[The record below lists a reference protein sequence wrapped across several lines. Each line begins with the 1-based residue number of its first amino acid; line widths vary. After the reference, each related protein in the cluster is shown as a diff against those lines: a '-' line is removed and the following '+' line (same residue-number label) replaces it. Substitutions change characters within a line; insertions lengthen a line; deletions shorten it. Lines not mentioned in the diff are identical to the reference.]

1 MSQNSHKYEFIVNKQ
16 LKCKQSNHNIL
27 EPDLSYHGCCP
38 KVSDSTNSTCA
49 EEGCKDNDDGVK
61 TCVCLA
67 TKCNDQTRPESSIM
81 ISMSMTMIALFIKI
95 MIN

>member
-1 MSQNSHKYEFIVNKQ
+1 MIF
-16 LKCKQSNHNIL
+16 L

-49 EEGCKDNDDGVK
+49 EEGCKENGDGVK

-67 TKCNDQTRPESSIM
+67 TKCNDQTKLESSFM
-81 ISMSMTMIALFIKI
+81 IILSMTLAVLLVKI
-95 MIN
+95 MVWIWTK

>member
-1 MSQNSHKYEFIVNKQ
+1 MSQNSHKYEIIVNKQ
-16 LKCKQSNHNIL
+16 LKFEQSNHNFL

-49 EEGCKDNDDGVK
+49 EEGCKENDGVK

-67 TKCNDQTRPESSIM
+67 TKCNDQTRPESSLM
-81 ISMSMTMIALFIKI
+81 IILSMTLAALLVKF
-95 MIN
+95 MV